1 MSFSL
6 ITLPQRSSSL
16 LRKSASWAGVPGAGS
31 APASTSF
38 LFSSGSFSAAVT
50 AALSLAITG
59 AGGARPRQS
68 KTPAVDLRIED
79 RMVIQTKFLQ

>member
-1 MSFSL
+1 
-6 ITLPQRSSSL
+6 
-16 LRKSASWAGVPGAGS
+16 
-31 APASTSF
+31 
-38 LFSSGSFSAAVT
+38 
-50 AALSLAITG
+50 LSLAITG